1 MTTPTPQELD
11 ELTLLRAIIAESPV
25 VVYAKDTALRFVL
38 SNREHARLVQLPS
51 EEIVGRTDR
60 DLFGDEAGP
69 VDEAS
74 HSVLKTGAASVGE
87 FPLTL
92 PEGERVFYETLFRL
106 CDERGQPI
114 GIGGIATDITRRIEL
129 EHEVRAKNARLE
141 ATLEELQ
148 ATRAVAREAE
158 RMASLG
164 NLVAGLGHE
173 VNTPLSVAGLT
184 MSVAA
189 EEVRKL
195 SEDLQTRGRIS
206 DPTAAGLAKILESID
221 LAEQQLGRITKLMS
235 SFREVAVDRAQVE
248 VRTTSLTGWL
258 EVAAQ
263 TLIPLCRQHG
273 VQLSWKVEG
282 DRTMRLAVGAL
293 HQIATNLVVN
303 ACVHAFEGKEGPREV
318 SITFCGKED
327 GLQLRVDDNG
337 RGISAPVAARLFEP
351 FFTTRRGSGG
361 TGLGL
366 HIVYNMSVG
375 TLGGSVHHEARP
387 GGGSSFVVKIPYGTD
402 TTSLLEEERVRVKLN
417 PDLPL
422 ALWAAFAADLR
433 SRATTLRRT
442 REAEERT
449 RIYGQLIGSL
459 GIYGLTALAESVQ
472 MAHGAPGSAEQAHK
486 VCKSLDA
493 HAAAIEEQLRSLA
506 CPPDY
511 GQASST

>member
-1 MTTPTPQELD
+1 MTTPTPPELD
-11 ELTLLRAIIAESPV
+11 ELTLLRAIVAESPV
-25 VVYAKDTALRFVL
+25 VVYAKDSALRFVL
-38 SNREHARLVQLPS
+38 SNRKHAGLVQLPT
-51 EEIVGRTDR
+51 EEIVGKTDL
-60 DLFGDEAGP
+60 DLFGDEAAP
-69 VDEAS
+69 VEEAS
-74 HSVLKTGAASVGE
+74 QGVLTTGTPSIGE
-87 FPLTL
+87 FALTL
-92 PEGERVFYETLFRL
+92 PEGERVFHETVFRL
-106 CDERGQPI
+106 CDERGVPI

-129 EHEVRAKNARLE
+129 EHEVRDQNARLQ

-195 SEDLQTRGRIS
+195 AVDLQAQNLLT
-206 DPTAAGLAKILESID
+206 DPASAGVAKILESIA
-221 LAEQQLGRITKLMS
+221 LAEHQLGRITKLMS

-248 VRTTSLTGWL
+248 VRTTSLAGWL

-282 DRTMRLAVGAL
+282 DRPMRLAVGAL

-303 ACVHAFEGKEGPREV
+303 ACVHAFEGEEGPREV
-318 SITFCGKED
+318 GITFSGTED

-366 HIVYNMSVG
+366 HIVYNMAVG

-387 GGGSSFVVKIPYGTD
+387 DGGSSFVVKIPYGTD
-402 TTSLLEEERVRVKLN
+402 TTTLLEEEQVRVKLN

-422 ALWAAFAADLR
+422 ALWAAYAADLR
-433 SRATTLRRT
+433 SRAAALRRT
-442 REAEERT
+442 READERT

-459 GIYGLTALAESVQ
+459 GIYGLVALGERVQTA
-472 MAHGAPGSAEQAHK
+472 HDTPGSAELAHK

-493 HAAAIEEQLRSLA
+493 HAAAIEAQLGTR
-506 CPPDY
+506 D
-511 GQASST
+511 